1 MWLTSSEV
9 IRPSVAS
16 KPQKP
21 QGPGQE
27 DWTFSCIGILR
38 RRTSGKTIRRPSDD
52 SYDRVTSSRP
62 SERQMQSHQIGVC
75 RISTSASVRTTASH
89 LSLLSAPIAT
99 SRIVP
104 VSSPATIGSSSG
116 RPYRALGNPQ
126 AAGLGGLASELGSLA
141 VLGAFYELPY
151 ISGR

>member
-1 MWLTSSEV
+1 MTSLEV
-9 IRPSVAS
+9 TRPSVAS

-27 DWTFSCIGILR
+27 DWAFSCIGRLR

-75 RISTSASVRTTASH
+75 KIFTLESVRTTASH
-89 LSLLSAPIAT
+89 LSLLPAPIAT
-99 SRIVP
+99 SRIF
-104 VSSPATIGSSSG
+104 S
-116 RPYRALGNPQ
+116 
-126 AAGLGGLASELGSLA
+126 
-141 VLGAFYELPY
+141 
-151 ISGR
+151 

>member
-1 MWLTSSEV
+1 MTSLEV

-27 DWTFSCIGILR
+27 DWTFSCIGSLR
-38 RRTSGKTIRRPSDD
+38 PRTSGKTIIRPSDD

-75 RISTSASVRTTASH
+75 SIFTLASVPATPPH
-89 LSLLSAPIAT
+89 LPLLSAPVAT
-99 SRIVP
+99 SRIFR
-104 VSSPATIGSSSG
+104 VSSPAPFGSSST
-116 RPYRALGNPQ
+116 RPYRSLGNSQ
-126 AAGLGGLASELGSLA
+126 AAGLGG
-141 VLGAFYELPY
+141 
-151 ISGR
+151 